1 MRRHFIATA
10 CATLVA
16 ASTGPAHA
24 EVIVYDPT
32 SYAKLLQE
40 AQTALNQLK
49 QLEQQVNQG
58 QQLLTSLNQISN
70 VNALATSLSQP
81 ALRSFLPNAD
91 AFVSAAQGDLTALS
105 TLGALGAK
113 AQAIRSANQLFTPL
127 AGDAAGADLL
137 AAGNRAALNLAT
149 AQSVGEAGASR
160 LAGLQQ
166 LTSAL
171 DTAPNARA
179 VLDLQARIAA
189 EQAMIANDQMRL
201 QGLAMTQAAQEQ
213 MQAQRDKERAAAAS
227 QARLSLF
234 QSGFQ

>member
-1 MRRHFIATA
+1 MSRRFIAAALAALLTA
-10 CATLVA
+10 RSA
-16 ASTGPAHA
+16 PAHA

-49 QLEQQVNQG
+49 QLEQQVAQG

-70 VNALATSLSQP
+70 VNTLATSLSQP
-81 ALRSFLPNAD
+81 ALRGFLPNAD
-91 AFVSAAQGDLTALS
+91 AFVSAAQGDLTAL
-105 TLGALGAK
+105 GALGAK
-113 AQAIRSANQLFTPL
+113 AQAIRSANQLYTPPPS
-127 AGDAAGADLL
+127 DAAGADLV

-149 AQSVGEAGASR
+149 AETVGEAGASR
-160 LAGLQQ
+160 LSGLQQ

-201 QGLAMTQAAQEQ
+201 QGLAMTQAAQAQ
-213 MQAQRDKERAAAAS
+213 MQTQRDRERAAAAS
-227 QARLSLF
+227 QARLTLY